1 MLKQVIYKNHSC
13 EIFPGFYESI
23 LFNSDSEYYANEVLQ
38 DQDHPDQYELKDFE
52 GFQAEVSKKAADLLH
67 EAVVFDNSII
77 QAIDFEGLSS
87 PKYYNFETDRLILK
101 VKLDQRKLELY
112 CFRQEREVFD
122 EYLKENFTSRDGF
135 ASFIENNVNAFKNQY
150 IEENKKDRTL
160 DIMIEFYILQQ
171 FERWENKDSYLND
184 LSEAAN
190 EILFNYM
197 EAVEQ

>member
-1 MLKQVIYKNHSC
+1 MLKTVLYKNHSC

-38 DQDHPDQYELKDFE
+38 DDDQKTEYELKDFG
-52 GFQAEVSKKAADLLH
+52 GFTNEVAKKAADLLN
-67 EAVVFDNSII
+67 EAIVFEDSII
-77 QAIDFEGLSS
+77 QSIDFEGLSS

-112 CFRQEREVFD
+112 CFRQEKEAFD
-122 EYLKENFTSRDGF
+122 QYLKENFTSYDGF
-135 ASFIENNVNAFKNQY
+135 CSFIANNVNVFKNQY
-150 IEENKKDRTL
+150 IEEGKKDRTL
-160 DIMIEFYILQQ
+160 DIMIEFYILKQ
-171 FERWENKDSYLND
+171 FERWENKDSYLMD

-197 EAVEQ
+197 EAIEE